1 LRLEIKELLIETFAH
16 SDRPIGAVCHAPAV
30 FRRPRGTDGVV
41 RASRPQ
47 AADAGVD
54 SPSMKGTRWRSASA
68 LSLALV
74 GCIGGSKIQ
83 TVPVAFGTAD
93 AVEIDGITPCTSDS
107 LDPGELD
114 PGAPIVVLVHGCN
127 DSAGRF
133 TTLAKVFEA
142 HGQQAICFTY
152 ESRDTIE
159 VGAQR
164 LVRALAELERRAP
177 AQAISVIAHSQG
189 GLVARRALSE
199 ALEGAPTLGAE
210 YELVTISSPFAGI
223 RAARHCSLGWLH
235 VLSLGITAAICRG
248 VAGRNWKEIHR
259 RAEPVQNPGR
269 LAPAVDNY
277 VQIRTD
283 ERGSCRVRRE
293 NGSCAEDDFV
303 FSLAEQRNPK
313 TSSSSFSE
321 LEVEAG
327 HIAIVGRPGVV
338 PDQLVG
344 LLQTEGIM
352 NPTPPDRRDEIS
364 DLLRR
369 LYGEPPAVAQE
380 LSARAPDLRTD

>member
-1 LRLEIKELLIETFAH
+1 MR
-16 SDRPIGAVCHAPAV
+16 
-30 FRRPRGTDGVV
+30 
-41 RASRPQ
+41 
-47 AADAGVD
+47 VD
-54 SPSMKGTRWRSASA
+54 SPNMKGTQRRSATTLA
-68 LSLALV
+68 LFALV

-83 TVPVAFGTAD
+83 TVPVAFGDAH

-107 LDPGELD
+107 RDPGELD
-114 PGAPIVVLVHGCN
+114 PNVPIVVLVHGCN

-133 TTLAKVFEA
+133 TTLAEVFEA
-142 HGQQAICFTY
+142 HDQQAICFTY

-177 AQAISVIAHSQG
+177 EQAISVIAHSQG
-189 GLVARRALSE
+189 GLVARRALSD

-210 YELVTISSPFAGI
+210 YYLVTISSPFAGI
-223 RAARHCSLGWLH
+223 HAARHCSLRWLH
-235 VLSLGITAAICRG
+235 GLSLGITAAICRG
-248 VAGRNWKEIHR
+248 IAGRNWREIHHQ
-259 RAEPVQNPGR
+259 AEPVRNPGR
-269 LAPAVDNY
+269 LALAVTTY

-303 FSLAEQRNPK
+303 FSLDEQRNPK
-313 TSSSSFSE
+313 TKGSSFRE
-321 LEVEAG
+321 VEVEAG
-327 HIAIVGRPGVV
+327 HVAIVGREGVV

-344 LLQTEGIM
+344 LLQTAGIM
-352 NPTPPDRRDEIS
+352 NPTPPDRRDEIT

-369 LYGEPPAVAQE
+369 LYGQPPPVAE
-380 LSARAPDLRTD
+380 VLTARAPDQRTD